1 MHAMTSKVAANI
13 GAKGTVLILCLALL
27 TPRVLAQAATLEDA
41 RFDYAKGDYRAALQK
56 TNKLLSTTLAPPS
69 AGDKYE
75 ILNLRA
81 ESQLQL
87 KDRTGAVSSF
97 KSAVKCAADLNQFS
111 SARANA
117 LIVERSSMGRYIP
130 AYGVGKEPIDIVAPD
145 TRREAMAALRDELWS
160 KNKRQ
165 IETALKATTLPPI
178 EKAFVPLADMYCLE
192 LAATGQSNETA
203 QMMRDLGQQTY
214 RLMRDEIT
222 RYAPQIEQLSLTANS
237 SGGGNGRWDDGP
249 RGLFSTERNDLKNS
263 VSYLAKLRDRAAEY
277 RTAASKLGGNEQRW
291 DGLVVDITD
300 TLAVAEALLNGQ

>member
-1 MHAMTSKVAANI
+1 VAKL
-13 GAKGTVLILCLALL
+13 GARGTILILCLALL
-27 TPRVLAQAATLEDA
+27 APRVFAQAATLEDA

-56 TNKLLSTTLAPPS
+56 TNKLVSTSLTPPS
-69 AGDKYE
+69 APDKYE
-75 ILNLRA
+75 ILMLRG
-81 ESQLQL
+81 ECQLQL
-87 KDRTGAVSSF
+87 KDRTGAVASF

-145 TRREAMAALRDELWS
+145 TRREAMTALRDELWT

-165 IETALKATTLPPI
+165 IETAMKATTLPPI

-192 LAATGQSNETA
+192 LAGTGQSNETG

-222 RYAPQIEQLSLTANS
+222 HYARQIEQLSLTANS

-263 VSYLAKLRDRAAEY
+263 VTYLMKLRDRAAEY

-300 TLAVAEALLNGQ
+300 TLAVAEALLSDQ